1 MLVALCVVFR
11 ADIFATCLLSVG
23 SLLSCFLQGLKMGLS
38 VCPCFCTIPHVNLSY
53 CWMLLNLVIS
63 SCNLATCSKSL
74 YAVYGRDTLQYKREA
89 PREEELE
96 LFLKKKQNGA
106 IKGLNVG
113 IQVYLQKFL
122 ASAEKNNEVHSFLGM
137 ILKLNYP
144 LHISCSE
151 HYFMNYGK
159 QKENNT

>member
-1 MLVALCVVFR
+1 M
-11 ADIFATCLLSVG
+11 
-23 SLLSCFLQGLKMGLS
+23 
-38 VCPCFCTIPHVNLSY
+38 
-53 CWMLLNLVIS
+53 
-63 SCNLATCSKSL
+63 
-74 YAVYGRDTLQYKREA
+74 
-89 PREEELE
+89 
-96 LFLKKKQNGA
+96 
-106 IKGLNVG
+106 NVG
-113 IQVYLQKFL
+113 IQVNLQKFL

>member
-1 MLVALCVVFR
+1 MLCMVETRFNIKER
-11 ADIFATCLLSVG
+11 H
-23 SLLSCFLQGLKMGLS
+23 QGKRNLNYLK
-38 VCPCFCTIPHVNLSY
+38 
-53 CWMLLNLVIS
+53 
-63 SCNLATCSKSL
+63 K
-74 YAVYGRDTLQYKREA
+74 
-89 PREEELE
+89 
-96 LFLKKKQNGA
+96 KKKQNGA
-106 IKGLNVG
+106 IKCLNVG
-113 IQVYLQKFL
+113 IQVNLQKFL